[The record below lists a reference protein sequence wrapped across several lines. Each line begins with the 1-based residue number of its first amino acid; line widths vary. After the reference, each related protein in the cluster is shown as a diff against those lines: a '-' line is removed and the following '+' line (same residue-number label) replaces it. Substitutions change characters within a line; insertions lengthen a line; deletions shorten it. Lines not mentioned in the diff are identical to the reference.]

1 LVLGAA
7 LQKYR
12 IECRYHSCMR
22 IAHML
27 LSRGF
32 AGTERAT
39 AEMCNAHCREHALLL
54 ILRRDHRG
62 AGGASI
68 RERLDPAVE
77 VVEVSR
83 WWPRAAVRAALMR
96 FAPDVVHAHL
106 RRSTRLLAR
115 IRPDAATIATLHLTV
130 NGPHFAAMDG
140 LICIAGWQQRD
151 IPRDYR
157 GEVFLINESLIPARR
172 LDSAEIAA
180 RRAELGAAKEDYL
193 IGAVGRLAY
202 SKGFDLLIE
211 AFRRAALPAARL
223 TILGAGRAR
232 GRLERQARR
241 AGPRVSV
248 AGFRHDVK
256 DYYQAFDLFVS
267 PSRREPLGRVV
278 LEALDAGVPVLA
290 TAAEGPAELL
300 GRYGGDLVPVGDI
313 EALAARLRYHY
324 DARTPDTSHDLSAY
338 HIETVARQ
346 TLQAYES
353 LINRRQ
359 GSQTR
364 FQSVR
369 PPG

>member
-1 LVLGAA
+1 
-7 LQKYR
+7 
-12 IECRYHSCMR
+12 MR

-39 AEMCNAHCREHALLL
+39 AEMCNAHVREHALLL
-54 ILRRDHRG
+54 IIRRGHRG

-68 RERLDPAVE
+68 RDRLDSAVQVIE
-77 VVEVSR
+77 VGN
-83 WWPRAAVRAALMR
+83 WWPRAAVCAALAQ

-140 LICIAGWQQRD
+140 LICIAAWQQRD
-151 IPRDYR
+151 IPRNYR
-157 GEVFLINESLIPARR
+157 GQIFFINESMIPARR
-172 LDSAEIAA
+172 LQAAEIAA
-180 RRAELGAAKEDYL
+180 RRAELGVSEPEYL

-211 AFRRAALPAARL
+211 AFQRAALPTARL
-223 TILGAGRAR
+223 AILGAGRER
-232 GRLERQARR
+232 GRLARL
-241 AGPRVSV
+241 AGPRVSLP
-248 AGFRHDVK
+248 GFRGDVK

-278 LEALDAGVPVLA
+278 LEALDAGVPVLT
-290 TAAEGPAELL
+290 TAADGPKELL
-300 GRYGGDLVPVGDI
+300 ARFGGDLVPIDDL
-313 EALAARLRYHY
+313 EALTARLRHHY
-324 DARTPDTSHDLSAY
+324 TARTPRAQHDLSAY
-338 HIETVARQ
+338 HIDTVAKQ

-353 LINRRQ
+353 VIQ
-359 GSQTR
+359 SR